1 MVSRVLESVLKSYLG
16 QYLELSE
23 SSVSMGSEI
32 RLNNV
37 KLKESALSD
46 LGLPVKCVHGK
57 VSKLVIKI
65 PWFHL
70 FSDKTVI
77 EIEGLHLLVVPST
90 SVKFDEEKERRLQN
104 EAKQKRL
111 QRTEE
116 AKRLE
121 QDASKTKDKKEGEG
135 ADDTFV
141 ERLVANII
149 KNLEVSIKKVHI
161 RYEDKQ
167 TSTGRYPFAAGVT
180 LEHVQMTTTKDASKE
195 HQDKIKLKVFE
206 KYVVLDSFSVYWK
219 PKASMYSEEN
229 TSKEDV
235 IDVMFNTNI
244 GTRENPIKR
253 LKYLLGPISSDASL
267 RWCPNPTLYQY
278 EIPEIDLSIQMKE
291 LCLSLTKYQ
300 YQDFMMLLQS
310 FEFMNR
316 ASKFRKYKARH
327 NLENLP
333 NYQKRLK
340 DLWKFAFDCVYEEE
354 VVRKINNWSWNHMKE
369 HIHRCKTYR
378 EFYKR
383 KIMAGTKVPQEL
395 ATDLKKFEDILDE
408 VNIRIQ
414 RQLAEREVEKSAK
427 EKLAA
432 AAANAGTGFWGWFGG
447 GGAKKSD
454 QNADLETNVKKF
466 EEAMTPEEKEKLYEI
481 IDYQENAHHGI
492 FPKSFVA
499 RKLEFHL
506 DCLLITIRDDDLND
520 AEIIRLNLSDVASHI
535 AQRPSADYVELAMTM
550 KSLTVLGYE
559 PKKEERPCLV
569 STRPG
574 SKDGNLVNFSFEN
587 NPPEHPDGNLDEDQG
602 SVYDQRLNFFS
613 SPLEIVYHA
622 TTINR
627 LIKIFRTPDDL
638 NLTTLHHSAI
648 SKLNEYKQSTTLGLQ
663 YVIENHNL
671 VDVKIELMSSYII
684 LPHEGKLTNSCAC
697 AIANLGSIKICSQPI
712 STETR
717 DLKDMS
723 LTDLTETFKKSLR
736 DQAYD
741 KFIVTLED
749 MQVIVALPHEEW
761 RAHVDR
767 ETSPLFLLKPTSLE
781 VVFQYCLIKKDPE
794 MPLTKVRGSLK
805 EISINISDYRL
816 IKLAQIL
823 DSIVDCFG
831 DDNDPSLHRSESE
844 GSMASAFSSFAN
856 TGSLVQQSQFVSTAV
871 TDIIPAKRTD
881 ESDTNNRSTLS
892 QVTKM
897 ILDFTINKVNLS
909 LAQMNPSSN
918 ADQELFHFTINKM
931 AIDAKI
937 RMFDIS
943 GEFRISDVNCEHLL
957 LKTPTGKPVHIL
969 STHKKDQ
976 TEAKL
981 LTLKYT
987 DVNKKSPE
995 FRTVHKSV
1003 LKTLE
1008 VELTQVD
1015 INLHQD
1021 AILDIVG
1028 KVDKFV
1034 KELSSKAKNLMA
1046 APAKDPQDPQAH
1058 QAEPEDQ
1065 TPEVEEKYEDACSPR
1080 PGEDVPDVE
1089 GALKR
1094 QNARKS
1100 HAPVAK
1106 RQTSGGLAKWAFKT
1120 KKRADSIGRETI
1132 DVKIKASLE
1141 GVSFDFMT
1149 NKVYFASM
1157 RVQDLNVSYIQTS
1170 DQKVITAKL
1179 VNFEIMDACNL
1190 GSDRE
1195 KTYYEKI
1202 AENCDDKVFDASVTL
1217 YEVTS
1222 EAKAN
1227 NPDVIDVLV
1236 EAQMGRVKVV
1246 FLMKFITDFLAFI
1259 EPFSGAREAVAE
1271 KATLAFDNA
1280 TKSMIDAYANAT
1292 RAQLNIMM
1300 DAPLIIIPVHSTSN
1314 TTFIADLGKLKLSNK
1329 FSLSD
1334 GRVFDQM
1341 HFDLKDLKLLRGKIA
1356 QDITS
1361 NEIESDCLIIHPIT
1375 FEVDLVRNMNGS
1387 REEGDPA
1394 EISVTGTL
1402 KKILAE
1408 MSKEDYNVLMGILMN
1423 NFSQKGEF
1431 EQAESPEVPTN
1442 NKTKMKLNLK
1452 KKHEIGGSRTS
1463 LQSQRSSQSMIAVL
1477 QAAERHPKAKAVDF
1491 DFVFEGFQADIF
1503 VGNTTLKQVNQDRD
1517 PRSALARL
1525 KVELIHT
1532 KGHLLVDGSISALA
1546 FLENCVL
1553 EDSRFYEAEADSK
1566 RIVRLMEAK
1575 QKSSDDTSK
1584 SIRMINVNYDRDDK
1598 GNQTL
1603 NAHVQSFVLVGSVA
1617 YLLEIAQFF
1626 VPNQT
1631 LVYEWSRPDI
1641 QAQTEQVHDQKIS
1654 VCVKVDEPDI
1664 FLVEN
1669 IKDINTDAL
1678 MLNTELQ
1685 FKFWSTSDS
1694 MSMMAALTNIRCH
1707 TCRFNPDLR
1716 EETMAQILRPCTLS
1730 FTVSMNGGHGMRIN
1744 VNMSDLCLNVSPYS
1758 IVIIQNSVQAFIDS
1772 MGQKE
1777 KVEKKDVA
1785 KTEDLSKLWR
1795 TKPFKEDEFWFLKPD
1810 QAQDA
1815 LELSS
1820 SASSSHGVLLDE
1832 QAILNIN
1839 NLVIKVESGVGN
1851 NTIPLVLLESKFN
1864 CDIRNWSSPKMSAI
1878 GTMNLEVAYYNAKLA
1893 LWEPV
1898 IEPVCQIKPDGSTL
1912 KRRWDLNLSLQSNS
1926 ASDFGS
1932 VVVSPSF
1939 DETDGFVCPENL
1951 PPLMMIGLESKDIL
1965 EVTLTKSFMGVL
1977 TTLRQSFAEVTES
1990 KKKELPQ
1997 APFIVQNRTGK
2008 KLMVVLTSTH
2018 FSYFVANEKPGETK
2032 TKELEHGQDINLIM
2046 TKNRSESTTEYVSPL
2061 QEQNENAE
2069 AMLKIRVD
2077 GEKGLF
2083 DLPVSKADS
2092 RFFPFPFRGD
2102 EMGDHHGLVSEIKVE
2117 NGCKYIIIRSVIQ
2130 IKNHFDMPVSVLK
2143 YDGKSKYVKLAELK
2157 PDESFD
2163 VPLQHVYSDP
2173 YEYSFKING
2182 KFNIGNQTFNWRE
2195 LVAKDGGHSQ
2205 MVECRSTEG
2214 DQTIFLNVEGFK
2226 EPIFYERTGNLASMN
2241 YVLDIRPILV
2251 FKNCLPVTLHY
2262 GFDEMK
2268 ENMKYIDPGQS
2279 GHMQGVKLG
2288 STKIHLRIFEFR
2300 NADWE
2305 CTQIIDERMP
2315 ELSLWRFHVVNSPD
2329 GSSAKF
2335 DLGINSI
2342 ISSGTQ
2348 VISIYAP
2355 FWMVNKTGKAL
2366 TYRGQ
2371 DPQNMIYH
2379 PVELEGVPMMFSYTA
2394 KSFLGKR
2401 KASIRIEESQWSD
2414 PFTLDTIEDAGKVTC
2429 KKPEGRNEKSRGIY
2443 SVGVNIAMSKSS
2455 LTKIITITPYYMII
2469 NTAGFAISVKEVEGD
2484 SWLEVPPGECVPF
2497 WPMFGAGKVIVRVS
2511 DHPESTPSF
2520 PMTSAHSTLL
2530 MIANKYG
2537 ALHADV
2543 RTSNSETLLTVS
2555 AYTKG
2560 LAPVL
2565 LINNT
2570 KNYIMKFWEKGV
2582 NQEEGTECLPPKEQ
2596 RLFTW
2601 VNPAGPRTLIW
2612 AIDGFR
2618 DEYVDKLV
2626 SDDQGVIEI
2635 DEKRE
2640 QYLGWVS
2647 FLNGMQR
2654 VLLFDDDPSLCYR
2667 LARMSGENERI
2678 DQEIVLSISGIGISI
2693 VNNNPASSYELIYSS
2708 ITSSDVVWEV
2718 KRNGKTRFKPLTR
2731 AQCDA
2736 IESDFQLYL
2745 REQAVNKRT
2754 HDERIIKVD
2763 ERDDI
2768 LVNYE
2773 ESRMTK
2779 PCEGRLARQFQKGLW
2794 VQLRTSSHQRQ
2805 IHAKINRIQI
2815 DNQLKE
2821 SLFPVI
2827 LAPVPPPK
2835 SVVADSIPKP
2845 FIEMAVLQYFSPEH
2859 TNLTQYKY
2867 VHALVQELH
2876 IKVDQGLVNALIDL
2890 LEEEEILDED
2900 IHEFLN
2906 EDLELARKPLKDIA
2920 KLQVTIGQKDF
2931 YDYLHL
2937 SPLKVHV
2944 SFSLTSYEAKNKR
2957 TESRRSNFFGLFLQ
2971 SLGVTITD
2979 TDDIVFKL
2987 AYFERKHHFYSQED
3001 LMYEMVRHYTS
3012 QAIKQAYVIIF
3023 GLDVIGNPFGLV
3035 VGVSR
3040 SVEDLFYEPFQ
3051 GAVEGPSEF
3060 AEGLVIGVRSV
3071 FSGVIGGAAGTF
3083 SRITGAFG
3091 KGLAS
3096 LTFDE
3101 KFQQKRREAIKKR
3114 GKQTVGESLA
3124 RGGKGLVMGFFDGVT
3139 GVATKPIE
3147 GARDEGFGGFFK
3159 GVGKGVVGLVTR
3171 PTGGMID
3178 FASGTFDSL
3187 RRCTDVGGELSRV
3200 RPARFI
3206 QLDGVVRNYNL
3217 KEATGNKILMELDKG
3232 KYAESDSYIAHE
3244 EIVARTPTAFMVT
3257 TNRVLYV
3264 YYNQMMGHW
3273 VTEWVFDI
3281 NTIEGPPPMEQE
3293 KGQWCLVI
3301 KPKNEER
3308 KKFLGGLFSGDKS
3321 EKKVFLNR
3329 RETVKKMA
3337 ETIED
3342 LRRGQ
3347 N

>member
-1 MVSRVLESVLKSYLG
+1 MVSRVLEGVLKSYLG
-16 QYLELSE
+16 QYLELSD

-77 EIEGLHLLVVPST
+77 EVEGLHLLVVPST
-90 SVKFDEEKERRLQN
+90 SVKYDEEKERRLQN

-121 QDASKTKDKKEGEG
+121 QDASELKDKKAGDG
-135 ADDTFV
+135 SDDTFV

-167 TSTGRYPFAAGVT
+167 MSTGRYPFAAGVT
-180 LEHVQMTTTKDASKE
+180 LEHVQMTTTKDDSKE
-195 HQDKIKLKVFE
+195 QKDKIKLKVFE
-206 KYVVLDSFSVYWK
+206 KFVVLDSFSVYWK

-229 TSKEDV
+229 SSKEDV

-253 LKYLLGPISSDASL
+253 LKYLLGPITSDASL
-267 RWCPNPTLYQY
+267 TWCPDPTLYQY
-278 EIPEIDLSIQMKE
+278 KIPEIDLSIQMKE

-327 NLENLP
+327 DLENLP
-333 NYQKRLK
+333 NYHKRFK

-354 VVRKINNWSWNHMKE
+354 VMRAINNWSWDHMKK
-369 HIHRCKTYR
+369 HINRCKDYR
-378 EFYKR
+378 ELYKR
-383 KIMAGTKVPQEL
+383 KIMAGTKVPQDL
-395 ATDLKKFEDILDE
+395 SSDLKKYEDVLDE

-427 EKLAA
+427 EKIAA

-454 QNADLETNVKKF
+454 QNSDLESNVKKL
-466 EEAMTPEEKEKLYEI
+466 EEAMTSEEKEKLYEI

-499 RKLEFHL
+499 RKLGFHL

-520 AEIIRLNLSDVASHI
+520 AEIIRLNLSDVSSHVS
-535 AQRPSADYVELAMTM
+535 QRPSADYVELAMTM
-550 KSLTVLGYE
+550 RTLTVVGYE
-559 PKKEERPCLV
+559 PKKERQEDRPCLV

-587 NPPEHPDGNLDEDQG
+587 NPPEQPDGNLDEDQG
-602 SVYDQRLNFFS
+602 SVYDQRLNFYS

-627 LIKIFRTPDDL
+627 LMKIFRTPDDL
-638 NLTTLHHSAI
+638 NLASLQHSAI

-684 LPHEGKLTNSCAC
+684 LPHEGKMTSSCAC
-697 AIANLGSIKICSQPI
+697 AIANLGSIKIRSQPI

-767 ETSPLFLLKPTSLE
+767 ESSPLFLLKPTSLE

-794 MPLTKVRGSLK
+794 MPLTKIKGSLK

-816 IKLAQIL
+816 IKMAQIL
-823 DSIVDCFG
+823 DSLVDCFSE
-831 DDNDPSLHRSESE
+831 DNDPSLHRTESE
-844 GSMASAFSSFAN
+844 GSMASAYSSLAN
-856 TGSLVQQSQFVSTAV
+856 TGSLVEQAQFVSTAV
-871 TDIIPAKRTD
+871 TDIVPAKRNDEIDTD
-881 ESDTNNRSTLS
+881 SIGTLS
-892 QVTKM
+892 HVTKM
-897 ILDFTINKVNLS
+897 VLDFTINKVNLS
-909 LAQMNPSSN
+909 LTQMSPSSN
-918 ADQELFHFTINKM
+918 TDQELFHFTIHKM
-931 AIDAKI
+931 AIHAKV
-937 RMFDIS
+937 RMFDIT

-969 STHKKDQ
+969 STHKKGKN
-976 TEAKL
+976 EAKL
-981 LTLKYT
+981 LTLRYT

-995 FRTVHKSV
+995 FQTIHQNV

-1008 VELTQVD
+1008 VELSQVD

-1021 AILDIVG
+1021 AILDIIG

-1034 KELSSKAKNLMA
+1034 KELSTKAKNLMA
-1046 APAKDPQDPQAH
+1046 APANEASHEIDPD
-1058 QAEPEDQ
+1058 DQ
-1065 TPEVEEKYEDACSPR
+1065 TPEVEEQFEDARSPK
-1080 PGEDVPDVE
+1080 PGEDVPDAE

-1100 HAPVAK
+1100 HAQGTK
-1106 RQTSGGLAKWAFKT
+1106 RQTSGGLTKWAFKT
-1120 KKRADSIGRETI
+1120 KKRANSIEHQTI
-1132 DVKIKASLE
+1132 DVKVKASLE

-1157 RVQDLNVSYIQTS
+1157 RVEDLNVSYMQTF

-1179 VNFEIMDACNL
+1179 VNFEVMDACNL
-1190 GSDRE
+1190 GSDRS
-1195 KTYYEKI
+1195 KTIYEKI
-1202 AENCDDKVFDASVTL
+1202 AENLDDKVFDASVTI
-1217 YEVTS
+1217 YEVS
-1222 EAKAN
+1222 PEAKAN

-1246 FLMKFITDFLAFI
+1246 FLMKFITDFLTFI

-1271 KATLAFDNA
+1271 KATMAFDNA

-1300 DAPLIIIPVHSTSN
+1300 DAPLIIIPVHSTSR

-1329 FSLSD
+1329 FCLSD
-1334 GRVFDQM
+1334 SRVFDQM
-1341 HFDLKDLKLLRGKIA
+1341 HFDLKDLKLLRGRIA
-1356 QDITS
+1356 EDIRS
-1361 NEIESDCLIIHPIT
+1361 NDIESDCLIIRPIT
-1375 FEVDLVRNMNGS
+1375 FELDLVRNMNGS
-1387 REEGDPA
+1387 KDENDPA
-1394 EISVTGTL
+1394 EISVRGTL
-1402 KKILAE
+1402 KRIWAE
-1408 MSKEDYNVLMGILMN
+1408 MSKGDYDVLMGILLN

-1431 EQAESPEVPTN
+1431 EQVESSPVPTN
-1442 NKTKMKLNLK
+1442 NKNKMKLNLK
-1452 KKHEIGGSRTS
+1452 KKHGSRTS
-1463 LQSQRSSQSMIAVL
+1463 LQSQRSSQSMSAVL
-1477 QAAERHPKAKAVDF
+1477 QDPERHPKAKVVVFEF
-1491 DFVFEGFQADIF
+1491 DFEGFQADIF
-1503 VGNTTLKQVNQDRD
+1503 AGDTTLDGLNQERD
-1517 PRSALARL
+1517 SHFALARL
-1525 KVELIHT
+1525 KVELIRT
-1532 KGHLLVDGSISALA
+1532 KGCLLVDGSISALA

-1553 EDSRFYEAEADSK
+1553 EDSRFYEAEADSN

-1575 QKSSDDTSK
+1575 QKSSDGTSK
-1584 SIRMINVNYDRDDK
+1584 SIRMVDVNYDRDDK
-1598 GNQTL
+1598 GNQIL

-1626 VPNQT
+1626 VPDQT
-1631 LVYEWSRPDI
+1631 LNYEWSRPDLQV
-1641 QAQTEQVHDQKIS
+1641 QAEQVNDQNIS

-1694 MSMMAALTNIRCH
+1694 MSMMAALSNIRCH

-1716 EETMAQILRPCTLS
+1716 EETMAQILKPCTLS
-1730 FTVSMNGGHGMRIN
+1730 FTISKNEGHGMRVN

-1758 IVIIQNSVQAFIDS
+1758 IIIIQNSVQAFIDS

-1777 KVEKKDVA
+1777 RMEKKDVA
-1785 KTEDLSKLWR
+1785 KTEDLTELWR
-1795 TKPFKEDEFWFLKPD
+1795 TKPFEHENFWFLKPD

-1820 SASSSHGVLLDE
+1820 SISSGQGVFLDE

-1839 NLVIKVESGVGN
+1839 NLVIKVESGAGN
-1851 NTIPLVLLESKFN
+1851 NTIPLVLLESSFN
-1864 CDIRNWSSPKMSAI
+1864 CDIKNWSSSKMSAT
-1878 GTMNLEVAYYNAKLA
+1878 GTLNLEVAYYNAKLA

-1926 ASDFGS
+1926 SSDFGS
-1932 VVVSPSF
+1932 IVASPSF
-1939 DETDGFVCPENL
+1939 DQVDGFVCPENL
-1951 PPLMMIGLESKDIL
+1951 PPLMVIGLESKDIL

-1977 TTLRQSFAEVTES
+1977 TTLVQSFADVTES

-2008 KLMVVLTSTH
+2008 KLTLVLSSTH
-2018 FSYFVANEKPGETK
+2018 FRYFVANERPGETK
-2032 TKELEHGQDINLIM
+2032 TKELEHGQDVNLIM
-2046 TKNRSESTTEYVSPL
+2046 SKNRSQSVTQYVSPL

-2069 AMLKIRVD
+2069 AMLKIKIE
-2077 GEKGLF
+2077 GEKDPF

-2102 EMGDHHGLVSEIKVE
+2102 EMGDHHGLVSDIKVE
-2117 NGCKYIIIRSVIQ
+2117 NGCKYITIRSVIQ
-2130 IKNHFDMPVSVLK
+2130 IKNHFDMPVNVLK
-2143 YDGKSKYVKLAELK
+2143 YDGHSKYIKLAQLQ
-2157 PDESFD
+2157 PDENFD

-2173 YEYSFKING
+2173 YEYSFQIAGDFYLGPESFK
-2182 KFNIGNQTFNWRE
+2182 WRE
-2195 LVAKDGGHSQ
+2195 LVGKDGSHSQ
-2205 MVECRSTEG
+2205 MIECRSKEG
-2214 DQTIFLNVEGFK
+2214 DQTIFLNVEGSK

-2262 GFDEMK
+2262 GFDEFK
-2268 ENMKYIDPGQS
+2268 ENMKYIEPGQS

-2288 STKIHLRIFEFR
+2288 VSKIHLKIFEFR

-2305 CTQIIDERMP
+2305 CTQTIDERMP
-2315 ELSLWRFHVVNSPD
+2315 ELSLWRFHLMNSTEN
-2329 GSSAKF
+2329 SSAKF
-2335 DLGINSI
+2335 DLGINSM

-2355 FWMVNKTGKAL
+2355 FWMINKTGKSL

-2371 DPQNMIYH
+2371 DPQNVIYH
-2379 PVELEGVPMMFSYTA
+2379 PLELEGVPMMFSYTA

-2414 PFTLDTIEDAGKVTC
+2414 PFTLDTIEDAGKITC
-2429 KKPEGRNEKSRGIY
+2429 KKPEARNDVSKAGY

-2469 NTAGFAISVKEVEGD
+2469 NTAEFPISVKELEGE

-2497 WPMFGAGKVIVRVS
+2497 WPMYGAGNVIIRVS
-2511 DHPESTPSF
+2511 DHPEGTPSF

-2530 MIANKYG
+2530 MIANKFG

-2570 KNYIMKFWEKGV
+2570 TNYMMKFWEKDV
-2582 NQEEGTECLPPKEQ
+2582 NKDEGTEFLPPMEQ

-2601 VNPAGPRTLIW
+2601 LNPAGPRTLIW
-2612 AIDGFR
+2612 AIDGFK

-2635 DEKRE
+2635 DGQKE
-2640 QYLGWVS
+2640 QYVGWVS

-2654 VLLFDDDPSLCYR
+2654 VLLFDQDPNLCFR

-2693 VNNNPASSYELIYSS
+2693 VNNNPALSYELIYSS

-2731 AQCDA
+2731 VQCDA

-2745 REQAVNKRT
+2745 RELSVNKRSSV
-2754 HDERIIKVD
+2754 ERIVKVD
-2763 ERDDI
+2763 GRDDI

-2773 ESRMTK
+2773 ESRITK
-2779 PCEGRLARQFQKGLW
+2779 PFEGRLARQFQKGLW

-2805 IHAKINRIQI
+2805 IHAKINRVQI
-2815 DNQLKE
+2815 DNQVKE

-2845 FIEMAVLQYFSPEH
+2845 FIEMSVLQYFSPEH

-2900 IHEFLN
+2900 IHEFLK
-2906 EDLELARKPLKDIA
+2906 EDLELATKPLKDIA
-2920 KLQVTIGQKDF
+2920 KLQVTVGLKDF

-2957 TESRRSNFFGLFLQ
+2957 AESRRSNFFGLFLQ

-3001 LMYEMVRHYTS
+3001 LMYEMIRHYTS

-3096 LTFDE
+3096 LTFDD

-3159 GVGKGVVGLVTR
+3159 GMGKGVVGLVTR

-3187 RRCTDVGGELSRV
+3187 KRCTDVGDELSRV

-3232 KYAESDSYIAHE
+3232 RYAASDHYIAHE
-3244 EIVARTPTAFMVT
+3244 EIVSRTPTAFLVT

-3273 VTEWVFDI
+3273 VTEWFFDL
-3281 NTIEGPPPMEQE
+3281 NTIDGPPPMEE
-3293 KGQWCLVI
+3293 ESGHWCLVI

-3308 KKFLGGLFSGDKS
+3308 KKFLGGLFGGDRSG
-3321 EKKVFLNR
+3321 KKVFLST
-3329 RETVKKMA
+3329 RETVKNMA
-3337 ETIED
+3337 RTIEA